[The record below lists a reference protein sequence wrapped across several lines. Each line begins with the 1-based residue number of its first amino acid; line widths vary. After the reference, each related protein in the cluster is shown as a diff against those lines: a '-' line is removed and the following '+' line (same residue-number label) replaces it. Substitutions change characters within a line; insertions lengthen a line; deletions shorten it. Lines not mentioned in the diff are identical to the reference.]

1 MRTNRYYIKIDFYYL
16 FFTIS
21 FLTKN
26 QYNSSA
32 NFYVSSASISQHL
45 VHWKS
50 INLWSSNCIMNGHKR
65 EKGVAPKLVS
75 QLSSVTMGKNL
86 KQQKM
91 KTTLHFNIVN
101 ETSYQIWD
109 IFFYTLVPQVIWN
122 VTIDRLQM

>member
-1 MRTNRYYIKIDFYYL
+1 
-16 FFTIS
+16 
-21 FLTKN
+21 
-26 QYNSSA
+26 
-32 NFYVSSASISQHL
+32 
-45 VHWKS
+45 
-50 INLWSSNCIMNGHKR
+50 MNGHKR